1 MPRKKEET
9 NRKKTSHN
17 PGTKSPL
24 PKSGEKKPPRKRNR
38 DKEKKRRTAAKKSK
52 KSKSQ
57 AHSTSTS
64 NVSTLYPFLLVL
76 KTYIFL
82 KDI

>member
-1 MPRKKEET
+1 MPGKKIRE
-9 NRKKTSHN
+9 
-17 PGTKSPL
+17 
-24 PKSGEKKPPRKRNR
+24 KSGEKKPPRKRNR

-64 NVSTLYPFLLVL
+64 NVSTLYHFLLVL